1 VAPEVVFGQG
11 LGDLFVVRVA
21 GNVAN
26 AISIASLEYAAEHL
40 GVRLIVVLGHE
51 RCGAV
56 AAAVQG
62 GKLPGHLPALMAALQ
77 PAVAT
82 GRIHDGDPVEGA
94 MRANVELTAAHLRT
108 CSPILSELAAKGEL
122 KIVGARYD
130 LDTGL
135 VEWPEEMAG
144 RVEAPAAGHAV
155 AHSAAPAASEA
166 RSHAAA
172 QAAPHHR

>member
-1 VAPEVVFGQG
+1 
-11 LGDLFVVRVA
+11 
-21 GNVAN
+21 
-26 AISIASLEYAAEHL
+26 
-40 GVRLIVVLGHE
+40 
-51 RCGAV
+51 
-56 AAAVQG
+56 
-62 GKLPGHLPALMAALQ
+62 
-77 PAVAT
+77 
-82 GRIHDGDPVEGA
+82 

-108 CSPILSELAAKGEL
+108 CSPILSELAGKGEL